1 MFVREDFDGEMV
13 DPGEEKGLDPR
24 REDVWVTAALDVPA
38 PGDLTGGGSVEEGP
52 RLARDEAGLTTVFDA
67 LGVMERGV
75 EEITAD
81 GTDKEG
87 AKVDIDED

>member
-38 PGDLTGGGSVEEGP
+38 LGDLTGGGSVKEGP
-52 RLARDEAGLTTVFDA
+52 RLAGDEAELTSVFDA
-67 LGVMERGV
+67 LGVMERGI

-87 AKVDIDED
+87 AKLDIDED

>member
-24 REDVWVTAALDVPA
+24 REDVWVTAALD
-38 PGDLTGGGSVEEGP
+38 GSVEEGP
-52 RLARDEAGLTTVFDA
+52 RLAGDEAGLTTVFDA